1 MRNKLIILTIYFIFF
16 HSINFVYAFKFETES
31 IQIFKETNKIVANNG
46 KALSFD
52 NDLEI
57 YANRFEYFKDINFLN
72 SKGNGEAKIKSKNL
86 IIKFDEADFDQKKMT
101 FTAKGGVKINQTNKN
116 FTIETDEIFY
126 DKLNNLI
133 ISDTKTILK
142 DNFQNIYFVES
153 FKFEIEKNLLK
164 VINLKLQDK
173 NMNIVRSKVAFI
185 NTKSGKL
192 FGKDINVNF
201 DSSSFEKQNEPRLK
215 ANSMI
220 IDENLTNVTKGV
232 FTTCKKRDNCPPWE
246 MRSEKI
252 QHDKNKKTIN
262 YKNAFLRIYDIPV
275 MYFPKFFHPDPT
287 VKRQSGFLI
296 PTIKNSNDS
305 KNYLNTPY
313 FLAIAENKDATFSP
327 RFYTKD
333 RLLVQTEYRQVNAKS
348 NQIADFSYST
358 KKNESSKNH
367 FFYEFQK
374 DLDFDYFE
382 NNEINLKVQQTS
394 NDTYLKADKLSGKI
408 IDNYDILENTFNLSL
423 YSNDLSIN
431 FDTTVYED
439 LGKKDSSDKYEYIL
453 PKLSLIK
460 KINTKNS
467 YNGNFTFKS
476 QATIRNYN
484 TNIYERNNL
493 NELIFKS
500 YPKISFNGFYNN
512 YEFIIKNSNTSNEN
526 STYKN
531 NENLYLSGIF
541 QYNSVLPLIKEN
553 EAYQKILKPQFSLKL
568 APPHTK
574 DNRNEESKIDFNNIF
589 TLERLSENTTEGG
602 LSLAYG
608 SEYSILNKEKSN
620 EIFNLRLAN
629 NLRLENNDDISNS
642 HQMGEKTSNF
652 FSEIEFNPNEYLKTK
667 YSNSLKN
674 DLKNI
679 SYENLTTEFR
689 INNFV
694 TKFDYLNENSSSKN
708 SYLTNETTLNLD
720 ENNSLSFST
729 RENKEK
735 NLTEYYNF
743 MYQYKNDCLA
753 ASIEYNKDYYSDREL
768 KPEESIFFKLTIMPF
783 GEAMSPNLRK

>member
-1 MRNKLIILTIYFIFF
+1 MINKLIIFTIYFIFF
-16 HSINFVYAFKFETES
+16 HCINFVHAFKFETES
-31 IQIFKETNKIVANNG
+31 IQIFKETNKIIAKNG

-57 YANRFEYFKDINFLN
+57 NADKFEYLKDIDFLN
-72 SKGNGEAKIKSKNL
+72 SSGNGEAKIKSKDL
-86 IIKFDEADFDQKKMT
+86 IIKFNEADFDQKKMT
-101 FTAKGGVKINQTNKN
+101 ILAKGGVKIIQTIKN

-133 ISDTKTILK
+133 TSNSNTILK

-153 FKFEIEKNLLK
+153 FKFEINKNLLK

-173 NMNIVRSKVAFI
+173 NMNIVKSKVAFI

-201 DSSSFEKQNEPRLK
+201 DNSSFQKQNEPRLK
-215 ANSMI
+215 ANSME
-220 IDENLTNVTKGV
+220 IDENFTHLTKGV

-252 QHDKNKKTIN
+252 KHDKRKKIID

-275 MYFPKFFHPDPT
+275 MYFPKFYHPDPT

-296 PTIKNSNDS
+296 PNIKTSNDS

-333 RLLVQTEYRQVNAKS
+333 RLLFQTEYRQVNAKS
-348 NQIADFSYST
+348 NQIADLSYST
-358 KKNESSKNH
+358 KKDENSKNH
-367 FFYEFQK
+367 FFYEFEK
-374 DLDFDYFE
+374 DFDFDYFE
-382 NNEINLKVQQTS
+382 NNEINLKIQQTS
-394 NDTYLKADKLSGKI
+394 NDTYLKADKITGKI

-431 FDTTVYED
+431 FDSTVYED
-439 LGKKDSSDKYEYIL
+439 LSQKDSSDKYEYIL

-460 KINTKNS
+460 KINNNNN

-500 YPKISFNGFYNN
+500 YPKISSNGFYNN
-512 YEFIIKNSNTSNEN
+512 YEFIIKNSNTSNKN
-526 STYKN
+526 SSYKN
-531 NENLYLSGIF
+531 DENLYLSSIF

-553 EAYQKILKPQFSLKL
+553 ETYQKILKPQFSLKI
-568 APPHTK
+568 APKHTK
-574 DNRNEESKIDFNNIF
+574 DNRNEDTKIDFNNIF
-589 TLERLSENTTEGG
+589 AIERLSGDTTEGG
-602 LSLAYG
+602 LSLSYG
-608 SEYSILNKEKSN
+608 SEYSLLNKEKFN
-620 EIFNLRLAN
+620 EILNLRLAN
-629 NLRLENNDDISNS
+629 NVRLENNDDISNS
-642 HQMGEKTSNF
+642 QQMGEKTSNI
-652 FSEIEFNPNEYLKTK
+652 FSEIEFNPNKFLRTK

-679 SYENLTTEFR
+679 SYENLITEFR
-689 INNFV
+689 INNLV

-708 SYLTNETTLNLD
+708 SYLTNETILNFN
-720 ENNSLSFST
+720 ESNSLSFST
-729 RENKEK
+729 RENKEN

-753 ASIEYNKDYYSDREL
+753 ASIEYNKDYYSDRDL
-768 KPEESIFFKLTIMPF
+768 KPEESILFKLTIMPF
-783 GEAMSPNLRK
+783 GEAVSPNLRK

>member
-1 MRNKLIILTIYFIFF
+1 MINKLIILIIYFIFF

-31 IQIFKETNKIVANNG
+31 IQIIKETNTIIANNG

-57 YANRFEYFKDINFLN
+57 NADKFQYFKDTNFLN
-72 SKGNGEAKIKSKNL
+72 SSGNGEAIIKSKDIL
-86 IIKFDEADFDQKKMT
+86 IKFDEANFDQKKMT
-101 FTAKGGVKINQTNKN
+101 ITAKGGVTINQTSKN

-133 ISDTKTILK
+133 ISNSNTILK
-142 DNFQNIYFVES
+142 DNIQNTYFVES
-153 FKFEIEKNLLK
+153 FKFELNKNLLK

-173 NMNIVRSKVAFI
+173 NMNVLKSKVAFI

-215 ANSMI
+215 ANSMV
-220 IDENLTNVTKGV
+220 IDDNFTNLTKGV

-252 QHDKNKKTIN
+252 QHDKRKKIIN
-262 YKNAFLRIYDIPV
+262 YKNAFLRIYDIPI

-296 PTIKNSNDS
+296 PTIKNSNDG

-333 RLLVQTEYRQVNAKS
+333 RLMVQTEYRQVNAKS

-367 FFYEFQK
+367 FFYEFKK

-394 NDTYLKADKLSGKI
+394 NDTYLKADKLKGKI

-431 FDTTVYED
+431 FDTAVYED
-439 LGKKDSSDKYEYIL
+439 LSKKDSSDKYEYIL

-460 KINTKNS
+460 KIDNNN

-500 YPKISFNGFYNN
+500 YPKISSNGFYNN
-512 YEFIIKNSNTSNEN
+512 YEFIIKNSNTSNKN
-526 STYKN
+526 SSYKN
-531 NENLYLSGIF
+531 DENLYLSGIF

-553 EAYQKILKPQFSLKL
+553 EKYKKILKPKFSLKL
-568 APPHTK
+568 APKHTK
-574 DNRNEESKIDFNNIF
+574 DNRNEETKIDFNNIF
-589 TLERLSENTTEGG
+589 TLERLSKNTTEGG
-602 LSLAYG
+602 LSLSYG
-608 SEYSILNKEKSN
+608 SEYSLLNKEKSN

-629 NLRLENNDDISNS
+629 NVRLENNDDISNS
-642 HQMGEKTSNF
+642 QQMGEKTSNIL
-652 FSEIEFNPNEYLKTK
+652 SEIEFSPNKFFKTK

-689 INNFV
+689 INNFI

-720 ENNSLSFST
+720 EANSLSFST
-729 RENKEK
+729 RKNKEK
-735 NLTEYYNF
+735 NLNEYYNF

-768 KPEESIFFKLTIMPF
+768 KPEESILFKLTIMPF
-783 GEAMSPNLRK
+783 GEAVSPNLRK

>member
-1 MRNKLIILTIYFIFF
+1 MINKLIILIIYFIFF

-31 IQIFKETNKIVANNG
+31 IQIIKETNTIIANNG

-57 YANRFEYFKDINFLN
+57 NADKFQYFKDTNFLN
-72 SKGNGEAKIKSKNL
+72 SSGNGEAIIKSKDI
-86 IIKFDEADFDQKKMT
+86 IIKFDEANFDQKKMT
-101 FTAKGGVKINQTNKN
+101 ITAKGGVTINQTSKN

-133 ISDTKTILK
+133 ISNSNTILK
-142 DNFQNIYFVES
+142 DNIQNTYFVES
-153 FKFEIEKNLLK
+153 FKFELNKNLLK

-173 NMNIVRSKVAFI
+173 NMNILKSKVAFI

-215 ANSMI
+215 ANSMV
-220 IDENLTNVTKGV
+220 IDDNFTNLTKGV

-252 QHDKNKKTIN
+252 QHDKRKKIIN
-262 YKNAFLRIYDIPV
+262 YKNAFLRIYDIPI

-296 PTIKNSNDS
+296 PTIKNSNDG

-333 RLLVQTEYRQVNAKS
+333 RLMVQTEYRQVNAKS

-367 FFYEFQK
+367 FFYEFKK

-394 NDTYLKADKLSGKI
+394 NDTYLKADKLKGKI

-431 FDTTVYED
+431 FDTAVYED
-439 LGKKDSSDKYEYIL
+439 LSKKDSSDKYEYIL
-453 PKLSLIK
+453 PKLSFIK
-460 KINTKNS
+460 KIDNNN

-500 YPKISFNGFYNN
+500 YPKISSNGFYNN
-512 YEFIIKNSNTSNEN
+512 YEFIIKNSNTSNKN
-526 STYKN
+526 SSYKN
-531 NENLYLSGIF
+531 DENLYLSGIF

-553 EAYQKILKPQFSLKL
+553 EKYKKILKPKFSLKL
-568 APPHTK
+568 APKHTK
-574 DNRNEESKIDFNNIF
+574 DNRNEETKIDFNNIF
-589 TLERLSENTTEGG
+589 TLERLSKNTTEGG
-602 LSLAYG
+602 LSLSYG
-608 SEYSILNKEKSN
+608 SEYSLLNKEKSN

-629 NLRLENNDDISNS
+629 NVRLENNDDISNS
-642 HQMGEKTSNF
+642 QQMGEKTSNIL
-652 FSEIEFNPNEYLKTK
+652 SEIEFSPNKFFKTR

-689 INNFV
+689 INNFI

-720 ENNSLSFST
+720 EANSLSFST
-729 RENKEK
+729 RKNKEK
-735 NLTEYYNF
+735 NLNEYYNF

-768 KPEESIFFKLTIMPF
+768 KPEESILFKLTIMPF
-783 GEAMSPNLRK
+783 GEAVSPNLRK